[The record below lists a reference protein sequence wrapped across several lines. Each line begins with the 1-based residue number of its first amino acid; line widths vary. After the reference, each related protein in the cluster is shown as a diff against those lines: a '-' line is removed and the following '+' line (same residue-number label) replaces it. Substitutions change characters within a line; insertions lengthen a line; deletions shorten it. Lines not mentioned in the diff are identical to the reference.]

1 MTSAGRP
8 LPHLALTAIVTLAL
22 LVLGGHTSVYAANYS
37 VTTTAD
43 SADGVCDSHCSLR
56 EAVIAANGTPLVPDS
71 ISLPTGTYVISGA
84 RGDDT
89 AATGDLDVTCT
100 SVGCTTSAPLT
111 INGAGAGST
120 IVDAGGS
127 DRVFDLA
134 TAQSNITTLNLNNL
148 TIRNGDPAVANGGG
162 IRVGNSDTVN
172 LTNVVVADSVS
183 AVSGGGL
190 SSSGNLDLTN
200 STVSGNSA
208 ANGGGILNGSPG
220 ILTINS
226 STISGN
232 YSGGSGGGGID
243 NKYTASLTNV
253 TISDNITSGPGGGIL
268 HSGLGAPNLTLTN
281 VTIADNSAA
290 SASGLR
296 HDDPAALKNA
306 ILANN
311 AATNCGGAVAITNN
325 SGNLDTGATCGFA
338 LNNAVANLE
347 PLGDNGG
354 PTFTRELLPGSPAI
368 NAGVNA
374 GCPGTDQRAVPRS
387 DGLCDI
393 GAYEAGAA
401 GPTPTATPAAT
412 PTQTATAT
420 PTATPAP
427 TPTATATAT
436 PTRTPTATPTR
447 TPTATPTATP
457 TVTPTSTLTAT
468 ATATPTRTPTAAPT
482 ATPAPTSSFT
492 PAPTTTATAS
502 PTPTSTPAAT
512 PTRTPTATPT
522 RTPTATPT
530 ATLTASPTPTPS
542 LPAGDPDGDGWTS
555 VDEGGIGTDPAD
567 PCGANAWPAD
577 LTGNDNRLNIADFT
591 SFIFPLRPNG
601 SFNKFGHPVPDPSD
615 ANIARWNLDLAG
627 PGAGAITIADLN
639 TLNPAVNA
647 PTSRPPMFGG
657 LPAFFTNGGLCPFS
671 P

>member
-1 MTSAGRP
+1 VTDDRARVVALVDRLLAEHDPAGDP
-8 LPHLALTAIVTLAL
+8 KAFLAARFDLGLAW
-22 LVLGGHTSVYAANYS
+22 VWFPEGLGGLHLERSLQTIVEQRLAA
-37 VTTTAD
+37 AD
-43 SADGVCDSHCSLR
+43 APNPARFNALGVGMGAHVLM
-56 EAVIAANGTPLVPDS
+56 AHGTPEQQHRWLRPMF
-71 ISLPTGTYVISGA
+71 TGEEIWCQMFSE
-84 RGDDT
+84 
-89 AATGDLDVTCT
+89 
-100 SVGCTTSAPLT
+100 P
-111 INGAGAGST
+111 GAGSDMAALAARAIRDGDEWVVNGQKVWT
-120 IVDAGGS
+120 TLAHVARWGMLVCRTDPDVPKHQGMSYFIVDMTAPGVEVRPLRQITGEAEFNEVYFTDTRIADA
-127 DRVFDLA
+127 DRIGDVGDGWRIAL
-134 TAQSNITTLNLNNL
+134 TTLMNERVA
-148 TIRNGDPAVANGGG
+148 IGGAVAP
-162 IRVGNSDTVN
+162 R
-172 LTNVVVADSVS
+172 
-183 AVSGGGL
+183 
-190 SSSGNLDLTN
+190 
-200 STVSGNSA
+200 
-208 ANGGGILNGSPG
+208 
-220 ILTINS
+220 
-226 STISGN
+226 
-232 YSGGSGGGGID
+232 GSG
-243 NKYTASLTNV
+243 
-253 TISDNITSGPGGGIL
+253 P
-268 HSGLGAPNLTLTN
+268 
-281 VTIADNSAA
+281 IAEAVRTWQEY
-290 SASGLR
+290 G

-325 SGNLDTGATCGFA
+325 GGNLDTGATCGFA

-354 PTFTRELLPGSPAI
+354 PTFTRELLAGSQAI

-401 GPTPTATPAAT
+401 GPTPTPTPTPAAT

-436 PTRTPTATPTR
+436 PTRTPT
-447 TPTATPTATP
+447 
-457 TVTPTSTLTAT
+457 
-468 ATATPTRTPTAAPT
+468 
-482 ATPAPTSSFT
+482 
-492 PAPTTTATAS
+492 
-502 PTPTSTPAAT
+502 AT